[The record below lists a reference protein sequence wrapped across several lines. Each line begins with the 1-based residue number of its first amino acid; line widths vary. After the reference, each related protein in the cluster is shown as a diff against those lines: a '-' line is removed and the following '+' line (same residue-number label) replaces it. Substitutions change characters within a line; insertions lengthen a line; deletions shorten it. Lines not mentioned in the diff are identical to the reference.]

1 MAITIKTIL
10 VYVDPKYLLPE
21 ERRRFY
27 RHRLQR
33 KKREDMDYYEMCEA
47 VREGKRCT
55 RPTWKDGEYVFSNG
69 KVLIH
74 NTPYWTNEMVNQELK
89 GYPYVVEQVDVVAH
103 DWRICA

>member
-1 MAITIKTIL
+1 MFAEDISQRTIL
-10 VYVDPKYLLPE
+10 VYVAKKYLLE
-21 ERRRFY
+21 SDLRRY
-27 RHRLQR
+27 EQQ
-33 KKREDMDYYEMCEA
+33 KKGGYMDYYSMVEA

-74 NTPYWTNEMVNQELK
+74 NTPYWTNEKINQELR
-89 GYPYVVEQVDVVAH
+89 GFPYVVEQVDVVAT